1 MDHGMILERLVN
13 DSNKL
18 SIKRSTFNPKVHIIL
33 DLVFVYMVS
42 DNLSFYSPI
51 LLSSLT
57 ISIK

>member
-1 MDHGMILERLVN
+1 MILERLVN